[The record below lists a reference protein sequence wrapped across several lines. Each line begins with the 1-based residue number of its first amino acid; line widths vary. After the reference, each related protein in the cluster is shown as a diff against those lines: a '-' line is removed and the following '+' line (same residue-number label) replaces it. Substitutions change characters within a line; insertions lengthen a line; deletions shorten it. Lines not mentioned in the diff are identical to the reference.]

1 MKRYEIRDMAS
12 AASGHRKI
20 LWVKEHMPLL
30 SGLEEE
36 FKKTRPFEG
45 VKISL
50 SVHLEAKTAYLC
62 LVLAAGGADM
72 AVTGSN
78 VLSTQDDVAAA
89 LADSGLKVFAYHG
102 ATAEEYERHIEMCLS
117 HKPNIVI
124 DDGGDLVSF
133 LHKKR
138 PDLMEEV
145 WGGCEETTTGV
156 IRLKAMEKEGILKF
170 PMVAVNDADC
180 KHLFDNRY
188 GTGQSTWDS
197 IMRNTNLIIA
207 AKTVVVV
214 GYGWCSRGIAMR
226 AASLGAQVIVTE
238 IDPVKAIEAKMDGF
252 SVMTM
257 AKAALLGD
265 IFVTAT
271 GCCKTITTDHMMTMK
286 DGAILCN
293 AGHFNCE
300 VDMPSLEEFAEEK
313 KERRNNITGYKLPN
327 GRWVNVIGDG
337 RLVNIAAADGHP
349 AEIMDMSFAVQAM
362 SAKYIKDNHRLLEN
376 KVIDVSKEI
385 DDVIARR
392 KLAAWGIEID
402 SLTPEQEAY
411 LRSWQV

>member
-1 MKRYEIRDMAS
+1 MENYQVRDISLAP
-12 AASGHRKI
+12 SGHRKI
-20 LWVKEHMPLL
+20 QWVRENMPLL
-30 SGLEEE
+30 RGLEEE
-36 FKKTRPFEG
+36 FKETKPFEG

-72 AVTGSN
+72 SVTGSN

-89 LADSGLKVFAYHG
+89 LADDGLKVFAYHG
-102 ATAEEYERHIEMCLS
+102 ATADEYEKHIEMCLS

-124 DDGGDLVSF
+124 DDGADLVSF
-133 LHKKR
+133 LHEKR

-145 WGGCEETTTGV
+145 WGGCEETTTGI
-156 IRLKAMEKEGILKF
+156 IRLKAMEKQGVLKF

-188 GTGQSTWDS
+188 GTGQSTWDG

-207 AKTVVVV
+207 AKKVVVV

-226 AASLGAQVIVTE
+226 AAALGAQVIVTE
-238 IDPVKAIEAKMDGF
+238 IDPIKAIEAKMDGY
-252 SVMTM
+252 SVMPM
-257 AKAALLGD
+257 AKAAHFGD

-271 GCCKTITTDHMMTMK
+271 GCCKTITTEHMMSMR
-286 DGAILCN
+286 DGAILAN

-300 VDMPSLEEFAEEK
+300 IDMEALEELAVEK
-313 KERRNNITGYKLPN
+313 KEARNNITGYKLPN
-327 GRWVNVIGDG
+327 GKWVNVIAEG

-362 SAKYIKDNHRLLEN
+362 SARYIKENHEKLAN
-376 KVIDVSKEI
+376 KVIDVSDEI

-392 KLAAWGIEID
+392 KLSAWGIEID

-411 LRSWQV
+411 LNSWQL